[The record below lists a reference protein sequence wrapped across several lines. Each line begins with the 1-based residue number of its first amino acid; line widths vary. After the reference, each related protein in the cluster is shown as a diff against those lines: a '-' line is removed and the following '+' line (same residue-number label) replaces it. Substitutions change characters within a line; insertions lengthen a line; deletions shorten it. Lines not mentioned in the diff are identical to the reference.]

1 MHHPHHDAVVALMRR
16 VGADIV
22 LPRFRN
28 LAADE
33 VEEKAAD
40 DMVTIAD
47 RLSEE
52 ALIAGLTAI
61 DASARV
67 IGEEAV
73 AANEALLDGIDR
85 GKVWIVDPIDGTNNY
100 ASGKTPFGIMIALAE
115 DGEVVAGWILDPVAD
130 RLCHAVAGGGAFID
144 DVAVTTRPRDGADE
158 RPVLGVPTYFL
169 DGSAQAD
176 LAARVGDDWTLHPMP
191 RCAAEQY
198 PRLVLGVDDAAIYQ
212 RSLPWDHA
220 AGCLFLS
227 QAGGVV
233 RRLNGSA
240 YRIGDP
246 REVMI
251 AAASDA
257 MWERAVVLVREDA

>member
-1 MHHPHHDAVVALMRR
+1 MHHPHHDAVARLMRR
-16 VGADIV
+16 VGAEIV

-52 ALIAGLTAI
+52 ALTAGLLAI
-61 DASARV
+61 DPSTRV
-67 IGEEAV
+67 VGEEAV
-73 AANEALLDGIDR
+73 AANAALLDGIDTGR
-85 GKVWIVDPIDGTNNY
+85 VWIVDPIDGTNNY

-115 DGEVVAGWILDPVAD
+115 DGEVVAGWILDPVTD
-130 RLCHAVAGGGAFID
+130 RLCHAVAGEGAFID
-144 DVAVTTRPRDGADE
+144 DVAVTTRPRLDE

-169 DGSAQAD
+169 DGTQRAD
-176 LAARVGDDWTLHPMP
+176 LAACAGDDWTLHPMP

-198 PRLVLGVDDAAIYQ
+198 PRLVLGVDDAAIFQ

-220 AGCLFLS
+220 AGALFLTE
-227 QAGGVV
+227 AGGVV
-233 RRLNGSA
+233 RRLDGSA
-240 YRIGDP
+240 YRIGDR

-251 AAASDA
+251 AAASVA
-257 MWERAVVLVREDA
+257 MWERAVRLAPASA

>member
-1 MHHPHHDAVVALMRR
+1 MHHPHHDAVARLMRR
-16 VGADIV
+16 VGAEIV

-52 ALIAGLTAI
+52 ALTGGLLAI
-61 DASARV
+61 DPSTRV
-67 IGEEAV
+67 VGEEAV
-73 AANEALLDGIDR
+73 AADAALLDGIDAGR
-85 GKVWIVDPIDGTNNY
+85 VWIVDPIDGTNNY

-115 DGEVVAGWILDPVAD
+115 DGEVVAGWILDPVTD
-130 RLCHAVAGGGAFID
+130 RLCHAVAGSGAFID
-144 DVAVTTRPRDGADE
+144 DVAVTTQPRKDE
-158 RPVLGVPTYFL
+158 RSVLGVPTYFL
-169 DGSAQAD
+169 DGPQRAD
-176 LAARVGDDWTLHPMP
+176 LAARAGDDWTLHPMP

-198 PRLVLGVDDAAIYQ
+198 PRLVLGVDDAAIFQ

-220 AGCLFLS
+220 AGALFLTE
-227 QAGGVV
+227 AGGVV
-233 RRLNGSA
+233 RRLDGSA

-251 AAASDA
+251 AAASAA
-257 MWERAVVLVREDA
+257 MWKRAVRLAPANA

>member
-1 MHHPHHDAVVALMRR
+1 MHHPHHDAVVQLMRR
-16 VGADIV
+16 VAAEIV

-52 ALIAGLTAI
+52 ALSAGLVAI

-67 IGEEAV
+67 VGEEAV
-73 AANEALLDGIDR
+73 AADATLLDGIDQGR
-85 GKVWIVDPIDGTNNY
+85 VWIVDPIDGTNNY

-115 DGEVVAGWILDPVAD
+115 DGEVLAGWILDPVAD
-130 RLCHAVAGGGAFID
+130 RLCHTVAGGGAFID
-144 DVAVTTRPRDGADE
+144 DVAVTTRPRTDE

-169 DGSAQAD
+169 DGTEQAD
-176 LAARVGDDWTLHPMP
+176 LAARAGDDWTLHPMP

-198 PRLVLGVDDAAIYQ
+198 PRLVLGVDDAAIFQ

-220 AGCLFLS
+220 AGALFLTE
-227 QAGGVV
+227 AGGVV
-233 RRLNGSA
+233 RQLNGNP

-246 REVMI
+246 RDVMI
-251 AAASDA
+251 AAASEA
-257 MWERAVVLVREDA
+257 MWERAVGLVREDA